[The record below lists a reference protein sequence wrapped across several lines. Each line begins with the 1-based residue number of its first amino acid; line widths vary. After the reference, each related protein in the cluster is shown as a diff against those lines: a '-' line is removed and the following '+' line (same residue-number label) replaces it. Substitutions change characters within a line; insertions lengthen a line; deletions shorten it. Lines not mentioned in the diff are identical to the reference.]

1 MKTRVNI
8 TTEYI
13 TLDSAMKYVGL
24 VGSGGQAKM
33 LIADGLVKVNGQ
45 ENSVFRK
52 KLYNGDTFEFEGEI
66 FEIKRQQDF

>member
-8 TTEYI
+8 TTDYI
-13 TLDSAMKYVGL
+13 TLDSAMKFVGL

-33 LIADGLVKVNGQ
+33 LIADGLVKVNGE

-52 KLYNGDTFEFEGEI
+52 KLYEGDTFEYDGEV
-66 FEIKRQQDF
+66 FEITRQQEF